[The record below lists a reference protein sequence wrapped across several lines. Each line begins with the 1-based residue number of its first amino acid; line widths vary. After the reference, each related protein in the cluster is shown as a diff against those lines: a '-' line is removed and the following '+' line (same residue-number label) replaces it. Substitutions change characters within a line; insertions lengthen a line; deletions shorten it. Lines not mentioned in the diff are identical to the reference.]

1 MSPARKST
9 TDEGGLSNL
18 SSSTTSGSPGP
29 MSFDHDWRLIKR
41 NVSAGRVY
49 KLLIF
54 LPFGVLFG
62 FLDWN
67 PVAVFFFNLLAILP
81 LAVLLSAFTEELSGS
96 FRQSVGALLNATF
109 GNAVELI
116 VSLWGS
122 AALDGPFPFC

>member
-1 MSPARKST
+1 
-9 TDEGGLSNL
+9 
-18 SSSTTSGSPGP
+18 
-29 MSFDHDWRLIKR
+29 MSFGHDWRLIKR
-41 NVSAGRVY
+41 NVSAGHVY

-54 LPFGVLFG
+54 LPVGVLFG
-62 FLDWN
+62 FLGWN